1 MIDFSRLKLSR
12 FFLRFEVNFPEN
24 FCYKQW
30 DCFEATCTQHGK
42 NKLNYIIVYYL
53 TSFVLLRQTR
63 SENLGKKKEKKSFAM
78 REIFDNTAS
87 RIPGIHREVLCVSGD
102 VYEANVCRSG
112 QNNCNPIPLLDLS
125 RLETFTMP
133 QV

>member
-1 MIDFSRLKLSR
+1 MGLFRSNLYATWQKQAELHCCVLFDLICFITSDEVRKSR
-12 FFLRFEVNFPEN
+12 
-24 FCYKQW
+24 
-30 DCFEATCTQHGK
+30 
-42 NKLNYIIVYYL
+42 
-53 TSFVLLRQTR
+53 
-63 SENLGKKKEKKSFAM
+63 KKKGKKSFAM
-78 REIFDNTAS
+78 REKFDNTAS